1 MVVNWQNRESQD
13 TGALLQKLNE
23 KEQQIRDKA
32 IDYARKNKQ
41 RIAKSVTDRAIHPP
55 EDYPVSVFMAGS
67 PGAGKTEASKA
78 LLESLGDDDQSI
90 LRIDPDELREHFQ
103 DYTGHNS
110 WLFQSATSLLVERIV
125 DLALKRRQSF
135 LLDGTLSS
143 YDVADKNVRRCLRR
157 KRFVQILY
165 VYQRPAL
172 AWEFVQAREKV
183 EGRKIRV
190 DTFIEQYFAAREVVN
205 RLKSEFGK
213 DLQVDLLL
221 KEHDGSNR
229 VYKDN
234 VDKIDNHVP
243 EKYSRA
249 QLEKELIAS

>member
-1 MVVNWQNRESQD
+1 MQE
-13 TGALLQKLNE
+13 LN
-23 KEQQIRDKA
+23 KEEQRIRDKA

-41 RIAKSVTDRAIHPP
+41 KIAKSLTDKAIHPP
-55 EDYPVSVFMAGS
+55 EEYPVSVFMAGS

-78 LLESLGDDDQSI
+78 LLESLRDDDQLI

-110 WLFQSATSLLVERIV
+110 WLFQPATSLLVERIV

-135 LLDGTLSS
+135 LLDGTLAS
-143 YDVADKNVRRCLRR
+143 YEVASKNITRCIGH
-157 KRFVQILY
+157 KRFIQILY

-172 AWEFVQAREKV
+172 AWKFVQAREKI
-183 EGRKIRV
+183 EGRRIRV

-205 RLKSEFGK
+205 RLKAEFGK
-213 DLQVDLLL
+213 ALQVDLLL
-221 KEHDGSNR
+221 KDHDGSNK

-234 VDKIDNHVP
+234 VDRIDNYIP

-249 QLEKELIAS
+249 QLAKELTAF